1 LFFAAESPAF
11 LSDMTEDVPV
21 EYRIPI
27 SSEMLLSGGQ
37 LEITG
42 SMQTDGAVVFSG
54 NERMRLQVRV
64 EGVHEVVIE

>member
-1 LFFAAESPAF
+1 
-11 LSDMTEDVPV
+11 MTEEAPV

-37 LEITG
+37 LAITG

-64 EGVHEVVIE
+64 EGVHEVIIE